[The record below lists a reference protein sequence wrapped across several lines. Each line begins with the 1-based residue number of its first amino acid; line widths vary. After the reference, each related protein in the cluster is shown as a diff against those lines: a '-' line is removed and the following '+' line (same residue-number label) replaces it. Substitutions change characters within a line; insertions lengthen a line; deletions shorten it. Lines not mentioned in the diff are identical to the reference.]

1 LQPRRF
7 YDLVIEI
14 ALIRPGPIQGG
25 AVHPFIR
32 RKLGTEPPDPPHPS
46 LHEALARTLGVPL
59 FQEQLMQIAM
69 TVGNCTGDDAD
80 LLRRAM
86 GSKRGLEKISSLKEK
101 LFDGM
106 AENGIVGETA
116 QMIYEKIEAFADFGF
131 AESHSI
137 SFALLVYS
145 SSWFK
150 LHYPAMFLAALLRA
164 QPMGFYSPQSLVAD
178 ARRHGVEVRRPDLHL
193 SNVHADLEPVSP
205 GASGTTGD
213 PACLVQSNEAPS
225 KDFDRDA
232 PFDHERHRRDGRF
245 AVRLGLAEVR
255 SIGKD
260 LAERIVASREAD
272 GPFADQSD
280 LVRRVGLT
288 AVQMEALATAGA
300 FDCFALS
307 RREALWIAGSAATER
322 ADQLESSSSPVQ
334 LPLLPTLN
342 PAEAVMADL
351 WATGISP
358 DDYPTRHVRDYL
370 DARGVLPA
378 ARLKTAENN
387 RKVLVAGVVTHR
399 QRPATAGGVT
409 FMNLEDETGMINIVV
424 PYNTWNAFRRTARD
438 SAALLIRGRLERA
451 EGVTNVIAEKFDQLH
466 LTIRT
471 MSRDF
476 H

>member
-1 LQPRRF
+1 
-7 YDLVIEI
+7 
-14 ALIRPGPIQGG
+14 
-25 AVHPFIR
+25 
-32 RKLGTEPPDPPHPS
+32 
-46 LHEALARTLGVPL
+46 
-59 FQEQLMQIAM
+59 
-69 TVGNCTGDDAD
+69 
-80 LLRRAM
+80 
-86 GSKRGLEKISSLKEK
+86 
-101 LFDGM
+101 M
-106 AENGIVGETA
+106 ASNGIVGDTA

-137 SFALLVYS
+137 SFALLVYA

-193 SNVHADLEPVSP
+193 SNVHADLELVRPLHEHES
-205 GASGTTGD
+205 ATTGRAECLFDDADHISD
-213 PACLVQSNEAPS
+213 PKP
-225 KDFDRDA
+225 FDRDA
-232 PFDHERHRRDGRF
+232 PFDHTVHRRDTRF

-255 SIGKD
+255 SIGKE
-260 LAERIVASREAD
+260 LAERIVATREAD
-272 GPFADQSD
+272 GPFADQAD
-280 LVRRVGLT
+280 LVRRIGLT

-300 FDCFALS
+300 FDSFALS
-307 RREALWIAGSAATER
+307 RREALWIAGSAAQER
-322 ADQLESSSSPVQ
+322 ADQLETSLQPVQ
-334 LPLLPTLN
+334 LPLLPELN

-378 ARLKTAENN
+378 ARLATAENN
-387 RKVLVAGVVTHR
+387 RKVLVGGVVTHR

-424 PYNTWNAFRRTARD
+424 PYTTWNHFRRIARD
-438 SAALLIRGRLERA
+438 SPALLIRGRLERA
-451 EGVTNVIAEKFDQLH
+451 EGVTNVIAEKFEQLH
-466 LTIRT
+466 LNIRT